1 MKEQIEAINKTYQS
15 IVSITTVINNFVLD
29 IKNDKLQ
36 KLCTK
41 MLSDYDL
48 LIDECK
54 LIMKSYKKEIEDIGF
69 FEKYQNIISL
79 KIANLKKKNTY
90 EIASNI
96 YLSIV
101 ETMPNLYHF
110 LSNNII
116 DLDIVKK
123 LINLNEE
130 FITNLKSYFLIND
143 EN

>member
-54 LIMKSYKKEIEDIGF
+54 LI
-69 FEKYQNIISL
+69 
-79 KIANLKKKNTY
+79 
-90 EIASNI
+90 
-96 YLSIV
+96 
-101 ETMPNLYHF
+101 
-110 LSNNII
+110 SNNNYN
-116 DLDIVKK
+116 DNVKLRLRGK
-123 LINLNEE
+123 
-130 FITNLKSYFLIND
+130 FK
-143 EN
+143 